1 MRILFSMRHPG
12 VLRNFAST
20 LEALAA
26 RNHQIH
32 LVFGQVDAE
41 RDDRLLDDLI
51 RAHPNIT
58 CDEVR
63 RKTSWRLWL
72 GVGRVARCSVDY
84 FRYLTPEYD
93 SIISLKERARAK
105 VITPVR
111 WFIERRG
118 PAVDLLVVVSDCQTK
133 WPDDPPP
140 FPVITIRVGVGAPP
154 SWGDRGANRVITID
168 EPSID
173 TAPVRRGKI

>member
-1 MRILFSMRHPG
+1 MKILFSMRHPG

-32 LVFGQVDAE
+32 LVFGQLDAE
-41 RDDRLLDDLI
+41 RDDRLLDDLT

-72 GVGRVARCSVDY
+72 GVGRVARIADRDELDV
-84 FRYLTPEYD
+84 
-93 SIISLKERARAK
+93 ER
-105 VITPVR
+105 VN
-111 WFIERRG
+111 
-118 PAVDLLVVVSDCQTK
+118 PAAE
-133 WPDDPPP
+133 
-140 FPVITIRVGVGAPP
+140 GVG
-154 SWGDRGANRVITID
+154 DR
-168 EPSID
+168 EL
-173 TAPVRRGKI
+173 RGSST